1 MDTPS
6 KANHLQFIDFCL
18 AKGLVNSHTGGGLK
32 AACNKILEEY
42 GPDDDVSGIDVPSE
56 VVRYNNRHPGALSPD
71 TLGQYQKRVQL
82 VLAEFAKYRES
93 PTTYK
98 GMGRNTVPNGK
109 SNEKRKAEVK
119 ASKEAAPAPPAVG
132 EPVPPPVRHS
142 VTSAVTETSLALPFP
157 LRPTF
162 LAQVV
167 IPRDLTK
174 EEAGRLCT
182 FIQALAQ
189 EPTV

>member
-1 MDTPS
+1 MDTPT

-18 AKGLVNSHTGGGLK
+18 SKGLVNSHTGGGLK

-42 GPDDDVSGIDVPSE
+42 APDADVSGIDVPSE
-56 VVRYNNRHPGALSPD
+56 VLRYNNRHPGALSPD

-82 VLAEFAKYRES
+82 VMAEFAKYRES

-98 GMGRNTVPNGK
+98 GMGRGTLPNGK
-109 SNEKRKAEVK
+109 TTEKRKTEAK
-119 ASKEAAPAPPAVG
+119 SSPAAPAPQTPDHPTPSVR
-132 EPVPPPVRHS
+132 PP
-142 VTSAVTETSLALPFP
+142 VTSAVTETSLAMPFP

-162 LAQVV
+162 LAQIV

-174 EEAGRLCT
+174 DEAMRLCT

-189 EPTV
+189 DTTA

>member
-1 MDTPS
+1 MDTPT

-18 AKGLVNSHTGGGLK
+18 SKGLVNSHTGGGLK

-42 GPDDDVSGIDVPSE
+42 GPDDDLSKIDVPSE

-82 VLAEFAKYRES
+82 VMAEFAKYRDS
-93 PTTYK
+93 PITYK
-98 GMGRNTVPNGK
+98 GMGRGTIPNGK
-109 SNEKRKAEVK
+109 ATEKRKTEAK
-119 ASKEAAPAPPAVG
+119 AANEAPPSLPPMEHA
-132 EPVPPPVRHS
+132 PPPVRHP

-162 LAQVV
+162 LAQIV

-189 EPTV
+189 EPTT